1 MKKILLTVAA
11 VTTALFLMSCDQPSS
26 GSKNEN
32 NGVNKP
38 SLPSKNE
45 NNGFNKPSLPENVGY
60 DPFKGNT
67 YSSMYDK
74 WVFSDDGKITQYD
87 FDDDEW
93 SVKAELEYTY
103 NEDTGFISARANKK
117 RMYISANNFV
127 LLTYDEALAHY
138 NKTPAF
144 EEAFPRED
152 WADAIEMVKSR
163 DGWAEI
169 LGVAENA
176 SDETILRAYYNYT
189 IQNMNQNTAE
199 IVKALNKEY
208 GELYTYK
215 TSLDDGNLICETYF
229 PENTSLEYVTFNS
242 EVNPYISIYG
252 DDKISIRLSANENI
266 TYFDITDF
274 SSSQIKAKEEDGDK
288 VITLSYTK
296 EWEDG
301 AFTLKVRAADA
312 ATVPIIRRTEIELCS
327 SNRTYYLEDV
337 NTRQ

>member
-26 GSKNEN
+26 DSKNEN
-32 NGVNKP
+32 D
-38 SLPSKNE
+38 
-45 NNGFNKPSLPENVGY
+45 GFNKPSLPENVGE

-67 YSSMYDK
+67 YASMYDK

-93 SVKAELEYTY
+93 SAKAELEYTY

-127 LLTYDEALAHY
+127 LLTYDEALAQY
-138 NKTPAF
+138 NKTLAF
-144 EEAFPRED
+144 EEA
-152 WADAIEMVKSR
+152 
-163 DGWAEI
+163 
-169 LGVAENA
+169 
-176 SDETILRAYYNYT
+176 
-189 IQNMNQNTAE
+189 E
-199 IVKALNKEY
+199 IVKELNKEY

-215 TSLDDGNLICETYF
+215 TSLDDGKLICETYF

-242 EVNPYISIYG
+242 EGNTDTSIYG
-252 DDKISIRLSANENI
+252 DDKISIRLSVDENI
-266 TYFDITDF
+266 TFFDITDF

-312 ATVPIIRRTEIELCS
+312 ATVAIIRKTEIEFRS
-327 SNRTYYLEDV
+327 YNRTYYLEDV